1 MTNKNISASIIRVL
15 AMLFIVLGHIFSLYI
30 SNNYRIAIFYFCFNK
45 SLFNIFIFHNNDTI

>member
-30 SNNYRIAIFYFCFNK
+30 SNNYRIAIFYFRFNK
-45 SLFNIFIFHNNDTI
+45 S